1 MNSINNSLYIAY
13 RYLVYHRVR
22 TIMLVAALAIIIFVP
37 ILLDMVVAESQR
49 RLNTRAEGTPLILG
63 EKGSSL
69 DLAINSL
76 YFIAK
81 RPGDIT
87 MANIQ
92 NVDETELGYSIPL
105 YTRFASG
112 QRRIVGTTPDY
123 VDFRQLQLAEGRM
136 FTILGEAVIGAKVAG
151 DLKLAVGDTLI
162 SSPENLFDLAGQ
174 YPLQMNIVGI
184 LAPTGT
190 ADDEI
195 IITDIQTTW
204 AMAGLCHGHQDLAK
218 TGDETVIIKRDKNK
232 VTANSNLKT
241 YTVNTEE
248 NLDSFHVHGDPETFP
263 ATAAVVVP
271 NDEKSK
277 TILLGRYQGYPDG
290 IQLIQPRAV
299 VQQLIASIL
308 RIKRTLDTI
317 VVTVGASTLMTIV
330 LVFLLSIRLR
340 EKELKTIFRLGCS
353 RPAISGCI
361 AAEILIIAACS
372 LILAMVLFTLAW
384 SQSDLLIKQLIR

>member
-1 MNSINNSLYIAY
+1 M
-13 RYLVYHRVR
+13 YHRVR
-22 TIMLVAALAIIIFVP
+22 TIILVAALAIIIFVP

-92 NVDETELGYSIPL
+92 TVDETELGYSIPL

-123 VDFRQLQLAEGRM
+123 VDFRQLHLAKGRM

-190 ADDEI
+190 AD
-195 IITDIQTTW
+195 TCYPHLTW
-204 AMAGLCHGHQDLAK
+204 DVNGLVNAPEELRFTLFVSEGAPGTAVLSLTRALRSSLICMATAMDS
-218 TGDETVIIKRDKNK
+218 
-232 VTANSNLKT
+232 ANS
-241 YTVNTEE
+241 
-248 NLDSFHVHGDPETFP
+248 S
-263 ATAAVVVP
+263 
-271 NDEKSK
+271 
-277 TILLGRYQGYPDG
+277 
-290 IQLIQPRAV
+290 LIQACEIPYSR
-299 VQQLIASIL
+299 IRSSASSKL
-308 RIKRTLDTI
+308 T
-317 VVTVGASTLMTIV
+317 
-330 LVFLLSIRLR
+330 
-340 EKELKTIFRLGCS
+340 
-353 RPAISGCI
+353 
-361 AAEILIIAACS
+361 
-372 LILAMVLFTLAW
+372 
-384 SQSDLLIKQLIR
+384 